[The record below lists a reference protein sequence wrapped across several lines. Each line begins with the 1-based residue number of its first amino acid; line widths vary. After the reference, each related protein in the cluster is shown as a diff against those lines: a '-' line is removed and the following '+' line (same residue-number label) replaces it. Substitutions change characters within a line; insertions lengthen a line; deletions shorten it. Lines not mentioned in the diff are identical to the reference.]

1 MISHLGSVSLEDV
14 AKRAGVSIMTVSRA
28 FRRPD
33 ALSEDTLEK
42 VLRAADALG
51 YLPNQIAS
59 GLRSKRSQ
67 TIACVI
73 PTISSPVYANVVQ
86 GIADAISPEGYS
98 LVLGTSNY
106 AVDEERRVMMSLLA
120 YRPEAVVLAG
130 GDHRPEL
137 TRSLARL
144 KAPLVELWEL
154 VPKPLDMNVGFSN
167 HAAGAAIVDHLIRM
181 GSRRIAFMT
190 VKVEHARVR
199 ARRAAYETTVAKVL
213 DHAPIVIATD
223 LSIEGGRRGLK
234 RLRDRHPEVDGLF
247 CTSDSIAVG
256 AMLEAME
263 VGWSVPDELAIAGFG
278 DLEIGRHVPPGMTT
292 VRVPEY
298 RVGQVAGEMIVGRL
312 LGRPEGARTVDVG
325 FELVAR
331 GSSAR
336 PEIKRVR
343 RR

>member
-1 MISHLGSVSLEDV
+1 MSGAVSLEDV
-14 AKRAGVSIMTVSRA
+14 AKQAGVSIMTVSRA
-28 FRRPD
+28 FRSPD
-33 ALSEDTLEK
+33 ALSEKTLSK
-42 VLRAADALG
+42 VLEAADALG

-59 GLRSKRSQ
+59 GLRSRRSQ
-67 TIACVI
+67 TVACVL
-73 PTISSPVYANVVQ
+73 PTISSPVYANVAQ
-86 GIADAISPEGYS
+86 GIADAITADGYS

-137 TRSLARL
+137 ARSLAQL
-144 KAPLVELWEL
+144 KAPIVELWEL

-167 HAAGAAIVDHLIRM
+167 RAAGAAIVDHLMRV

-190 VKVEHARVR
+190 VKNEHARVR
-199 ARRAAYETTVAKVL
+199 ARRAAYEAAVTRVL
-213 DHAPIVIATD
+213 GHEPIVVVAD
-223 LSIEGGRRGLK
+223 LSIEGGRRALL
-234 RLRDRHPEVDGLF
+234 RLRDGHPDVDGLF

-256 AMLEAME
+256 AMLEAQE
-263 VGWSVPDELAIAGFG
+263 RGWNVPDDLAIAGFG
-278 DLEIGRHVPPGMTT
+278 DLEIARHIPPGLTT

-312 LGRPEGARTVDVG
+312 LGRPEGPRTVDVG
-325 FELVAR
+325 FEVVTR

-336 PEIKRVR
+336 KEMKRVKR
-343 RR
+343 K

>member
-1 MISHLGSVSLEDV
+1 MTDALGSVSLEDV
-14 AKRAGVSIMTVSRA
+14 ARRAGVSIMTVSRA
-28 FRRPD
+28 FRSPD
-33 ALSEDTLEK
+33 ALSETTLSR
-42 VLRAADALG
+42 VLDAAEALG

-59 GLRSKRSQ
+59 GLRSRRSQ

-86 GIADAISPEGYS
+86 GIADATTTDGYS

-120 YRPEAVVLAG
+120 YRPEAVILAG

-137 TRSLARL
+137 TRTLGKLRV
-144 KAPLVELWEL
+144 PIVELWEL

-167 HAAGAAIVDHLIRM
+167 HAAGAAIVDHLIKM

-190 VKVEHARVR
+190 VKNEHARVR
-199 ARRAAYETTVAKVL
+199 ARRAAYEAAAARVL
-213 DHAPIVIATD
+213 GHEPIVLAAD
-223 LSIEGGRRGLK
+223 LSIEGGRRALL
-234 RLRDRHPEVDGLF
+234 RLRDRHPDVDGLF

-256 AMLEAME
+256 AMLEARE
-263 VGWSVPDELAIAGFG
+263 RGWSVPDDLAIAGFG
-278 DLEIGRHVPPGMTT
+278 DLEIARHVPPGLTT

-325 FELVAR
+325 FEVVTR

-336 PEIKRVR
+336 PEEKRVKR
-343 RR
+343 T